1 MDASK
6 NIKIMN
12 TQFQKKAERRWAWSG
27 PDGNTKNE
35 IDYIMSDKPSLVSDV
50 TVINCINIG
59 RDHMMVLGYTR
70 SDVVSI
76 AQQAKKQTKTKI
88 SSPTRAIMKKRR
100 EMIEEKSRD
109 HMWRYARP

>member
-1 MDASK
+1 
-6 NIKIMN
+6 
-12 TQFQKKAERRWAWSG
+12 
-27 PDGNTKNE
+27 
-35 IDYIMSDKPSLVSDV
+35 MSDKPSLVSDV

-76 AQQAKKQTKTKI
+76 AKQAKKQTKTKI

-100 EMIEEKSRD
+100 EMIEGKKQRPHVEIRTTTKSKQGKIILKYNLD
-109 HMWRYARP
+109 